1 MAAQG
6 HAPPSTPPQPLLRNR
21 GFTALIAGQFVSRAG
36 DALFSLA
43 SVWLVLD
50 LTGNNPLASSAALA
64 VEFLPYLLFGLVA
77 GAYVDR
83 WDRRRIMIAADGI
96 RSVVTLAVPVL
107 AALGA
112 LQVWHVFA
120 VSFLLSSFGRLFH
133 PARQAVIPDLVDA
146 AQLVRA
152 NAILEGTGQAAWIAG
167 PALGGVLVAL
177 VGAANVYYLDAAS
190 FFVSAAT
197 LLLVR
202 PRPHPRAR
210 AGTSLRQE
218 LLEAVRY
225 VRERPI
231 LRTTLLVGVVGLV
244 AFAPVP
250 ALLPV
255 LVRGAFGAGSRELG
269 ALMACFFAGSVLTSA
284 GIARL
289 GQRLHRGYALA
300 GGLGAVGIGAFV
312 LALAPSLA
320 VAGLTLLV
328 LGGGA
333 ALFNVAEYS
342 IFQAETVPE
351 LRGRV
356 TALANVTS
364 QAVRPPI
371 LIAAGAIAG
380 LADARAALALLA
392 GAALLA
398 ALGGVSSHALRAA

>member
-1 MAAQG
+1 M
-6 HAPPSTPPQPLLRNR
+6 
-21 GFTALIAGQFVSRAG
+21 ALITGQFVSRAG

-50 LTGNNPLASSAALA
+50 LTNNNPLASSAALA
-64 VEFLPYLLFGLVA
+64 VEFLPFLLFGLVA

-83 WDRRRIMIAADGI
+83 WDRRRIMIAADTI
-96 RSVVTLAVPVL
+96 RGAVTLAVPLL
-107 AALGA
+107 AAAGRLH
-112 LQVWHVFA
+112 VWHVFA

-133 PARQAVIPDLVDA
+133 PARQAVMPDLVEA
-146 AQLVRA
+146 SQLVRA
-152 NAILEGTGQAAWIAG
+152 NAVAEGTGQAAWIAG
-167 PALGGVLVAL
+167 PALGGVLVAM

-190 FFVSAAT
+190 FFFSAAT

-202 PRPHPRAR
+202 PRPYLRAR
-210 AGTSLRQE
+210 TGTSLRQE
-218 LLEAVRY
+218 LVDAIHY
-225 VRERPI
+225 VRERAI
-231 LRTTLLVGVVGLV
+231 LRTTLLVGVVGIV

-255 LVRGAFGAGSRELG
+255 LVRGHFGAGSRELG

-284 GIARL
+284 GVARL
-289 GQRLHRGYALA
+289 GERLHRGYALA
-300 GGLGAVGIGAFV
+300 GGLGAVGAGALL
-312 LALAPSLA
+312 LALAPSLT
-320 VAGLTLLV
+320 VAGLMLLV

-342 IFQAETVPE
+342 IVQAETVPE

-371 LIAAGAIAG
+371 LIAAGGIAG
-380 LADARAALALLA
+380 LADARTALALLA
-392 GAALLA
+392 SAALLA
-398 ALGGVSSHALRAA
+398 ALGGVTNHALRAA

>member
-1 MAAQG
+1 MAVQQESA
-6 HAPPSTPPQPLLRNR
+6 APTPRSLLHNR
-21 GFTALIAGQFVSRAG
+21 GFMALITGQFVSRAG

-50 LTGNNPLASSAALA
+50 LTNNNPLASSAALA

-83 WDRRRIMIAADGI
+83 WDRRRIMIAADTLRG
-96 RSVVTLAVPVL
+96 VVTLAVPLL
-107 AALGA
+107 AALDA
-112 LQVWHVFA
+112 LRVWHVFA
-120 VSFLLSSFGRLFH
+120 VSFLLSSFGRLFQ

-146 AQLVRA
+146 SQLVRA
-152 NAILEGTGQAAWIAG
+152 NAIIEGTGQAAWIAG

-177 VGAANVYYLDAAS
+177 VGAANVYCLDAAS

-210 AGTSLRQE
+210 AGGSLRQE
-218 LLEAVRY
+218 LLDAVRY
-225 VRERPI
+225 VRERAI
-231 LRTTLLVGVVGLV
+231 LRTTLLVGIVGLV

-269 ALMACFFAGSVLTSA
+269 ALMACFFAGSVLTSV
-284 GIARL
+284 GIARV
-289 GQRLHRGYALA
+289 GEHLHRGWALA
-300 GGLGAVGIGAFV
+300 GSLGTVGIGTLV
-312 LALAPSLA
+312 LALAPSLTL
-320 VAGLTLLV
+320 AGLMLLV

-371 LIAAGAIAG
+371 LIGAGAIAG

-398 ALGGVSSHALRAA
+398 ALGGVTSHALRAA

>member
-6 HAPPSTPPQPLLRNR
+6 HAPPSPPPQPLLRNR
-21 GFTALIAGQFVSRAG
+21 GFTALVAGQFVSRAG

-50 LTGNNPLASSAALA
+50 LTNNNPLASSAALA
-64 VEFLPYLLFGLVA
+64 VEFLPYVLFGLVA

-83 WDRRRIMIAADGI
+83 WDRRRIMIVADTI
-96 RSVVTLAVPVL
+96 RGVVTLAVPLL
-107 AALGA
+107 AVLGA
-112 LQVWHVFA
+112 LHVWHVFA
-120 VSFLLSSFGRLFH
+120 VSFLLSSFGRLFQ

-146 AQLVRA
+146 SQLVRA
-152 NAILEGTGQAAWIAG
+152 NAVLEGTGQAAWIAG

-202 PRPHPRAR
+202 PRPHPRTP

-218 LLEAVRY
+218 LAEAVRY
-225 VRERPI
+225 VRERAI
-231 LRTTLLVGVVGLV
+231 LRVTLLVGVVGLV

-255 LVRGAFGAGSRELG
+255 LVRGSFGAGSRELG
-269 ALMACFFAGSVLTSA
+269 ALMACFFVGSVLASV

-289 GQRLHRGYALA
+289 GQRLHRGRALA
-300 GGLGAVGIGAFV
+300 GSLGTVGLGTLV
-312 LALAPSLA
+312 LALAPSLTL
-320 VAGLTLLV
+320 AGLMLLV

-356 TALANVTS
+356 TALVNVAS

-371 LIAAGAIAG
+371 LIGAGAIAG
-380 LADARAALALLA
+380 LADARTALALLA

-398 ALGGVSSHALRAA
+398 ALGGVSSRALRAA

>member
-1 MAAQG
+1 MAAPQPL
-6 HAPPSTPPQPLLRNR
+6 ASPSPQPLLRNR
-21 GFTALIAGQFVSRAG
+21 GFVALIIGQFVSRAG
-36 DALFSLA
+36 DALLSLA

-50 LTGNNPLASSAALA
+50 LTNNNPLASSAVLA

-83 WDRRRIMIAADGI
+83 WDRRRIMIGADAARG
-96 RSVVTLAVPVL
+96 VVTLAVPLL
-107 AALGA
+107 AAVGA

-146 AQLVRA
+146 SQLVRA
-152 NAILEGTGQAAWIAG
+152 NAVLEGTGQAAWIAG

-190 FFVSAAT
+190 FFFSAAA

-202 PRPHPRAR
+202 PRPHPRVP

-218 LLEAVRY
+218 LAEAVRY
-225 VRERPI
+225 VGARPI
-231 LRTTLLVGVVGLV
+231 LRVTLVVGVVGLV

-255 LVRGAFGAGSRELG
+255 LVRGHFGAGSRELG
-269 ALMACFFAGSVLTSA
+269 MLMACFFTGSVLASV

-289 GQRLHRGYALA
+289 GQRLHRGRALTGGVGA
-300 GGLGAVGIGAFV
+300 LGLGALV
-312 LALAPSLA
+312 LALTPSL
-320 VAGLTLLV
+320 VVVGLSLLA
-328 LGGGA
+328 LGAGA

-342 IFQAETVPE
+342 IFQAETSAE

-356 TALANVTS
+356 FALANVLS
-364 QAVRPPI
+364 QAARPLI
-371 LIAAGAIAG
+371 LMAAGAIAQ

-392 GAALLA
+392 GAALLV
-398 ALGGVSSHALRAA
+398 ALGGAGNRALRAA